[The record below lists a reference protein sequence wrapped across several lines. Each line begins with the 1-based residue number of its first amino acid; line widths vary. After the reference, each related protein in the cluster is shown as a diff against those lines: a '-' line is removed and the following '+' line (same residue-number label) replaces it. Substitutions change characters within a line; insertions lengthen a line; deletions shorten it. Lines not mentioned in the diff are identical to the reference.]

1 MRKHTQIRIA
11 SAAMATL
18 LAATQIAMPFPA
30 IAADEDYVYCAA
42 ALSWAEYW
50 EQEGVFLSD
59 DANGDWA
66 AASANQDTRGESDLG
81 AYDTV
86 TRATSNH
93 GLHRGSYQC
102 TVKVYDTDGNAYDY
116 TGKGNGESVDVV
128 KGDNGTMIT
137 VDGEEVG
144 TYDHSM
150 ILGPK
155 YVPVAVPASLYDD
168 FKQKYSVLENGA
180 SMVGGYTEKNL
191 VAINE
196 TVEVSADTDGLKTVS
211 QNEDGTYTFSKRA
224 ETSVGKTVD
233 ESAIEISD
241 VKYKSG
247 YGDFLRVDIGGD
259 YGDLGAHMYAV
270 RWDYYGDQDTVLV
283 SYGTK
288 FAADNWMHKSM
299 GIQLGLTKSLRCQL
313 PTGYESGAGKWNV
326 TVYAT
331 GYQDFTFTIEATPT
345 EYVYGTMD
353 IPYADYYYGE
363 LGNKTNTTDGT
374 ISYTADLA
382 GDAGMRAENTYDA
395 VTSATTTKWTKQA
408 GTYTSEADENGGG
421 QILGVKGVEVSIEKN
436 LYNSLLA
443 DKESGKTS
451 GTLDS
456 LFDSFTVNEDQTEPQ
471 AYKELYADGTLS
483 ATVAQK
489 AEVDLSDVTPSVS
502 TDTRYGDYEI
512 DMNGLNLGDDTV
524 YGAVVTM
531 KDGKRYGM
539 LHLENIWK
547 GGQELAWSVGVKTQ
561 EPHGNTLRYT
571 PYVETSGATVAEVTY
586 LTNTGIYSVHSAD
599 GLYLPKK
606 HTATVTAENA
616 DVTAGT
622 ANVTITDLPE
632 DFGLSVAVANLEG
645 AAYADG
651 KLTYDAAAAK
661 PGKYSIDVT
670 DSNNVYAHFT
680 TDLLLTT
687 EVIPV
692 AYDAETNKL
701 TITDGSTDADLTNY
715 LSNLATVTV
724 NDTAYNASGRGA
736 VTIVKEDGM
745 VDFSATKSFR
755 GETTEIFPTAGEY
768 TLKLTANGYLNDY
781 TFTVTVPEK
790 TIEKGDVNGDQT
802 ISVNDAIV
810 LLTYYAK
817 KAAGQ
822 DASQDE
828 TFQNILVGDIN
839 GDGTIAVDDA
849 VAILTYY
856 AKKAAGQDAIWD

>member
-59 DANGDWA
+59 DANGDWTA
-66 AASANQDTRGESDLG
+66 ESADSDTRGESDLG

-102 TVKVYDTDGNAYDY
+102 VVKVYDTDGNAYDY

-137 VDGEEVG
+137 VDGKEVG

-168 FKQKYSVLENGA
+168 FKQKYSVLENGD

-196 TVEVSADTDGLKTVS
+196 IIDVSADTDGLKTVS

-224 ETSVGKTVD
+224 ETNVGKTVD

-270 RWDYYGDQDTVLV
+270 RWDYYGDQDTVLA

-331 GYQDFTFTIEATPT
+331 GYQDYTFTIEAAPT

-374 ISYTADLA
+374 ISYTSDLA

-395 VTSATTTKWTKQA
+395 VTSATAKKWTKQA

-421 QILGVKGVEVSIEKN
+421 KILGVKGVEVAIEKN

-451 GTLDS
+451 GTLGS
-456 LFDSFTVNEDQTEPQ
+456 LFDSFTVNEDQNEPQ

-483 ATVAQK
+483 ATISQK
-489 AEVDLSDVTPSVS
+489 AEVDLSNVTPSIS
-502 TDTRYGDYEI
+502 TDTKYGDYEI
-512 DMNGLNLGDDTV
+512 DMDGLDLGDDTV

-531 KDGKRYGM
+531 KDGKQYGSW
-539 LHLENIWK
+539 L
-547 GGQELAWSVGVKTQ
+547 GRLA
-561 EPHGNTLRYT
+561 
-571 PYVETSGATVAEVTY
+571 
-586 LTNTGIYSVHSAD
+586 
-599 GLYLPKK
+599 
-606 HTATVTAENA
+606 
-616 DVTAGT
+616 
-622 ANVTITDLPE
+622 
-632 DFGLSVAVANLEG
+632 
-645 AAYADG
+645 
-651 KLTYDAAAAK
+651 
-661 PGKYSIDVT
+661 
-670 DSNNVYAHFT
+670 
-680 TDLLLTT
+680 
-687 EVIPV
+687 
-692 AYDAETNKL
+692 
-701 TITDGSTDADLTNY
+701 
-715 LSNLATVTV
+715 
-724 NDTAYNASGRGA
+724 
-736 VTIVKEDGM
+736 
-745 VDFSATKSFR
+745 
-755 GETTEIFPTAGEY
+755 
-768 TLKLTANGYLNDY
+768 
-781 TFTVTVPEK
+781 
-790 TIEKGDVNGDQT
+790 
-802 ISVNDAIV
+802 
-810 LLTYYAK
+810 
-817 KAAGQ
+817 
-822 DASQDE
+822 
-828 TFQNILVGDIN
+828 
-839 GDGTIAVDDA
+839 
-849 VAILTYY
+849 
-856 AKKAAGQDAIWD
+856 

>member
-66 AASANQDTRGESDLG
+66 AASADQDTRGESDLG

-102 TVKVYDTDGNAYDY
+102 VVKVYDTDGNAYDY

-137 VDGEEVG
+137 VDGKEVG

-168 FKQKYSVLENGA
+168 FKQKYSILENGD

-196 TVEVSADTDGLKTVS
+196 TVDVSADTDGLKTVS

-270 RWDYYGDQDTVLV
+270 RWDYYGDQDTILA

-288 FAADNWMHKSM
+288 FAADNWMHKAM

-313 PTGYESGAGKWNV
+313 PTGYESGAGRWDV

-331 GYQDFTFTIEATPT
+331 GYQDFTFTIEAAPT

-395 VTSATTTKWTKQA
+395 VTSATQTKWTKQA

-421 QILGVKGVEVSIEKN
+421 QILGVKGVEVAIEKN

-451 GTLDS
+451 GTLGS
-456 LFDSFTVNEDQTEPQ
+456 LFDSFTVNEDQNEPQ

-502 TDTRYGDYEI
+502 TDTKYGDYEI
-512 DMNGLNLGDDTV
+512 DMTGLNLGDDTV

-531 KDGKRYGM
+531 KDGKQYGM

-561 EPHGNTLRYT
+561 EVHGNTLRYT

-606 HTATVTAENA
+606 HTATVTAEDT

-670 DSNNVYAHFT
+670 DSNDVYAHFT

-687 EVIPV
+687 EAIPV

-701 TITDGSTDADLTNY
+701 TITDDSTDADLTNY

-724 NDTAYNASGRGA
+724 NDTAYSASGRGA
-736 VTIVKEDGM
+736 VTIVKEDGT
-745 VDFSATKSFR
+745 VDFSAVRSFR

-768 TLKLTANGYLNDY
+768 TLKLTANGYVNDY

-790 TIEKGDVNGDQT
+790 TIEKGDVDGDQT
-802 ISVNDAIV
+802 ISVNDAVV

-822 DASQDE
+822 DVSQDE
-828 TFQNILVGDIN
+828 AFQNILVGDIN

-856 AKKAAGQDAIWD
+856 AKKAAGQDATWD